1 MNEVR
6 GGPGGVTEAGRE
18 KRAGQAGRVGRGG
31 PWKGIGLGRAGDRG
45 RPIGLPSREDPHR
58 VEPGGGREGRGDW
71 ELPSRRGPRRLR
83 NQGSTG
89 AGAGGHEA

>member
-45 RPIGLPSREDPHR
+45 SPVGLPSREDPHR
-58 VEPGGGREGRGDW
+58 VEPGGAARAGEI
-71 ELPSRRGPRRLR
+71 
-83 NQGSTG
+83 GSCRA
-89 AGAGGHEA
+89 AGALAG